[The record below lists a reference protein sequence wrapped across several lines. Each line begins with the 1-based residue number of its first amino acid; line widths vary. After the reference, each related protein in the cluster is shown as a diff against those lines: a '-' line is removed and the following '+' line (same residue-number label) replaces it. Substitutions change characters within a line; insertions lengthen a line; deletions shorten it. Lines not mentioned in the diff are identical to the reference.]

1 MKNIQT
7 KPKNCLPDWQLNK
20 IRTIIENRWDE
31 VWQTVVEREE
41 KLSVRRFEPKLLSS
55 LKF

>member
-7 KPKNCLPDWQLNK
+7 KQKNCLADWQLNK

-31 VWQTVVEREE
+31 VWQTVVER
-41 KLSVRRFEPKLLSS
+41 KDKNL
-55 LKF
+55 